1 MVHRDDRDAQRER
14 IDALERE
21 LAQTR
26 SRAEKAE
33 RAEREAR
40 AQRSEPRRSR
50 EQPEEAR
57 SDRGGDTRWA
67 PSLRRRFTVG
77 AMLAVVCADVPVV
90 GLFVSGAWAMR
101 ADDDSVLLYS
111 LAPALCVIP
120 IVWLL
125 ATWARAPHPAS
136 ALLSSILAT
145 AMGWFV
151 VLAGSTDMLWGDV
164 LADGPMRWLSRGA
177 SGLLAIGVHALAV
190 GFWSAE
196 AALSETSSSD

>member
-1 MVHRDDRDAQRER
+1 MVHRNDRDAQRER

-40 AQRSEPRRSR
+40 AQRSEPRRSP
-50 EQPEEAR
+50 EPPEEAR
-57 SDRGGDTRWA
+57 SDRVTDTRWA

-90 GLFVSGAWAMR
+90 GLFVSALR

-190 GFWSAE
+190 GLWSAE